1 MTTRDVYLEL
11 AEMVD
16 KNDPVGLSVTPAM
29 LKVLSLQFTPEE
41 ARLAI
46 QVGLTGGTLSEL
58 SAKTGIG
65 KAKLKKML
73 KTMAYKGTMWIDPDK
88 KDPVYRVVGATAPGL
103 IETGIW
109 GNIRF
114 PYDVELGKALHQAIF
129 DLARDK
135 LCKLGFPYAPVFA
148 NPWALPED
156 ALASENLAETLRKQ
170 DFISV
175 SFCPCRL
182 SHWLADPGNHCQHL
196 LETCIHYGDGGRWC
210 VEHGQA
216 RRISADEAVELLR
229 KCNLDGLV
237 HSIDMNGF
245 ICNCCADCCVNF
257 RGQLELGAKTL
268 IPSPFMPQIDR
279 EKCNACA
286 LCADAC
292 PVGAMQV
299 DDFAEPDS
307 DLCIGC
313 GVCVPRC
320 DVQAIKLVRRVPA

>member
-1 MTTRDVYLEL
+1 MTSKDVYLEL
-11 AEMVD
+11 AEMVNQ
-16 KNDPVGLSVTPAM
+16 NDAVGLPATPAM
-29 LKVLSLQFTPEE
+29 LKVLRLQFTPEE
-41 ARLAI
+41 ARLAV
-46 QVGLTGGTLSEL
+46 QVGLTGGTLGEL
-58 SAKTGIG
+58 SAKTGIE
-65 KAKLKKML
+65 KAKLQEML
-73 KTMAYKGTMWIDPDK
+73 KTMAYKGTVWIDPEK
-88 KDPVYRVVGATAPGL
+88 EDPVYRVVGSTAPGL

-114 PYDVELGKALHQAIF
+114 PYDVELGKALHEAIF
-129 DLARDK
+129 DLAREK
-135 LCKLGFPYAPVFA
+135 LSKLGFPYAPVFA

-156 ALASENLAETLRKQ
+156 ALPSENLAETLRQQ

-229 KCNLDGLV
+229 KCSLDGLV

-257 RGQLELGAKTL
+257 RAHLELGAKAL

-279 EKCNACA
+279 DECNACGF
-286 LCADAC
+286 CADAC
-292 PVGAMQV
+292 PVGAMKV

-320 DVQAIKLVRRVPA
+320 DVQAIKLIRRVPA